1 MEGMIKIWESPEFY
15 QADLARQ
22 KLEENGIE
30 AFVVNK
36 VETITHASGM
46 AELYVSPEN
55 VTQAEEILHIFHTEN
70 AND

>member
-1 MEGMIKIWESPEFY
+1 MEGMIKIWESHEFY
-15 QADLARQ
+15 QVDLARQ

-36 VETITHASGM
+36 VETIAHTMGM

-55 VTQAEEILHIFHTEN
+55 VSIAEEILHIFHKEN
-70 AND
+70 AED